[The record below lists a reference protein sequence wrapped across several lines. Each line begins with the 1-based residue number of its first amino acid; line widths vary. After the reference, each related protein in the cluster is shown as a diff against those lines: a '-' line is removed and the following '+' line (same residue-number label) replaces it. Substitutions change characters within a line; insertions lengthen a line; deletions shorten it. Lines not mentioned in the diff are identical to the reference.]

1 MLSTLC
7 EQIKK
12 TKKKK
17 SKKVVNDNNKQFET
31 DTHEI
36 DSSKSKEKSQTKIQQ
51 TKNKKSKKVGEIAL
65 FNKGRIAKNLK
76 TWQGGFYVKQR
87 SPNLKIKEST
97 LELPSEFQ
105 QISDQNSNSDS
116 DVETLLARLMS
127 DVTTMVS
134 QEKII

>member
-7 EQIKK
+7 EQIEK

-17 SKKVVNDNNKQFET
+17 SQKVVDNTDKQFKT
-31 DTHEI
+31 NTGEI
-36 DSSKSKEKSQTKIQQ
+36 GSIKSKSETKIQK
-51 TKNKKSKKVGEIAL
+51 TKIKKSKKTGEIAL

-87 SPNLKIKEST
+87 SPKLKIKEST
-97 LELPSEFQ
+97 PELPSEFQ

-134 QEKII
+134 QEKNI

>member
-1 MLSTLC
+1 M
-7 EQIKK
+7 

-17 SKKVVNDNNKQFET
+17 SQNDNSKQFDTNTREIDGIKSKSVKKVQKNKT
-31 DTHEI
+31 
-36 DSSKSKEKSQTKIQQ
+36 
-51 TKNKKSKKVGEIAL
+51 KKSKKPGEIAL
-65 FNKGRIAKNLK
+65 FNKGRIAKNMK

-87 SPNLKIKEST
+87 YPNLKIKEST
-97 LELPSEFQ
+97 PELPSEFQ

-134 QEKII
+134 QEKNI

>member
-1 MLSTLC
+1 M
-7 EQIKK
+7 
-12 TKKKK
+12 
-17 SKKVVNDNNKQFET
+17 
-31 DTHEI
+31 
-36 DSSKSKEKSQTKIQQ
+36 
-51 TKNKKSKKVGEIAL
+51 

-87 SPNLKIKEST
+87 YPNLKIKEST
-97 LELPSEFQ
+97 PELPSEFQ

-134 QEKII
+134 QEKNI